1 MTEEA
6 GTELPASK
14 RDGWREEGLGERER
28 DREREREREREKE
41 RERENSN
48 SKTFFY
54 KDCSLGSVKNLSNN

>member
-28 DREREREREREKE
+28 ERERERKREREREREFEL
-41 RERENSN
+41 EN
-48 SKTFFY
+48 FF
-54 KDCSLGSVKNLSNN
+54 LQGL

>member
-28 DREREREREREKE
+28 EREREREKE

-48 SKTFFY
+48 SKTFF
-54 KDCSLGSVKNLSNN
+54 LQGL